1 MGNVSYDMTVV
12 FSGTPVYSLNKT
24 DRRNIA
30 EILMKVELSTITL
43 TPSPLQGRIR
53 DFKLGGG
60 GALKKIAPSGGR
72 RENFGVFRVKNH
84 IFSNFRGRPPG
95 PAPALYKFVLR
106 L

>member
-60 GALKKIAPSGGR
+60 AHLKKLRRAEGGAKIL
-72 RENFGVFRVKNH
+72 G
-84 IFSNFRGRPPG
+84 
-95 PAPALYKFVLR
+95 YFV
-106 L
+106 